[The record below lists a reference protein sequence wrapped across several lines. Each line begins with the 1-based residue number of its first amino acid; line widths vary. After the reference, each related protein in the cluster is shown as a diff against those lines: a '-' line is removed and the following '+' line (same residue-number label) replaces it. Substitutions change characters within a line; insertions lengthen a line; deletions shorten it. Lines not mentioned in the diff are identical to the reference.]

1 MAQPPSSPPPFAGRI
16 VWVTC
21 LLALLHFG
29 QGFLKPLAIAG
40 ILSLVIAPL
49 VRRLAATG
57 LGRTASTLVS
67 VALVGASVVW
77 MSAVLAIQLVA
88 VAAELPQ
95 YRSAIE
101 TKIDWVRQATLAPFE
116 RLEAELRGPAVQEA
130 PPRSRARRQSSP
142 NAAVAVAE
150 AAPAA
155 PQPPSAREL
164 VSRLLSGLWGPV
176 GEAGIVLVLLVF
188 ILLEQESLGDRFIRL
203 TGESQLGTTVQALAD
218 AAQGVSRFFLSQF
231 TVNIAFGAI
240 VGVGLWSLGVP
251 HAALWAVISA
261 LLRFVPYVGVLGA
274 AGLIGVFGAAVDP
287 GWTLMLASLGLFLLL
302 ELLVAHV
309 IEPQVYGHSTGLAPL
324 AVIVSALFWGALWGP
339 VGLLLSTP
347 LTLCLVVIGRHVHA
361 LNPLTVLLS
370 EAPGLNAGQR
380 FYQRALG
387 LGVDAIR
394 HDARGYLK
402 RNSLAR
408 YFDNVLL
415 PGIALAAAD
424 YRQGLISAAQSERIQ
439 RNMLDLIESFT
450 RTRQERRPGRR
461 RAPVSLVNAS
471 VGVHVRQSR
480 QARLGPWQGQLDV
493 PSRSIVLCVGL
504 GSERDDLLTEL
515 LVLALREDEVDARS
529 VSLADPQDPSMAD
542 KSGLVGTAFIVFPQ
556 REELDRWRAG
566 VADLR
571 AALPHAILVTVNLR
585 VDAAT
590 AAEEDVRDQVDLL
603 LHSYA
608 EAQAFM
614 LQHPKP
620 PERGNRPAKP

>member
-1 MAQPPSSPPPFAGRI
+1 MAPTPSSPPPFAGRI
-16 VWVTC
+16 VWATC

-40 ILSLVIAPL
+40 ILSLVLAPL

-67 VALVGASVVW
+67 VVLAGAGV
-77 MSAVLAIQLVA
+77 MLLSAVLAIQLVA

-95 YRSAIE
+95 YRSAI
-101 TKIDWVRQATLAPFE
+101 KDKVDWVRHAALAPFE
-116 RLEAELRGPAVQEA
+116 RLEAELRGPAPQDA
-130 PPRSRARRQSSP
+130 QPRPRARRQP
-142 NAAVAVAE
+142 ANAAPAEVA

-155 PQPPSAREL
+155 PQPPSARDL
-164 VSRLLSGLWGPV
+164 ASRLLSGLWGPV

-203 TGESQLGTTVQALAD
+203 AGESKLGTTVQALTD

-240 VGVGLWSLGVP
+240 VGLGLWWLGIP

-287 GWTLMLASLGLFLLL
+287 GWTLMLASLGLFLAL
-302 ELLVAHV
+302 ELLVANV

-347 LTLCLVVIGRHVHA
+347 LTLCLVVIGRHVPA

-370 EAPGLNAGQR
+370 EAPGLTAGQR

-394 HDARGYLK
+394 QDARAYLK

-424 YRQGLISAAQSERIQ
+424 HRLGLISAAQRERI
-439 RNMLDLIESFT
+439 RHNMLELIESLT
-450 RTRQERRPGRR
+450 RTRQERRVGRR

-529 VSLADPQDPSMAD
+529 VSLADPREPSLAD
-542 KSGLVGTAFIVFPQ
+542 KSGLVGTVFVVFPL
-556 REELDRWRAG
+556 RECLDQWRAG
-566 VADLR
+566 VAGLR

-585 VDAAT
+585 TDGAA
-590 AAEEDVRDQVDLL
+590 AAEEDVRGQVDLL

-608 EAQAFM
+608 EAHAFV
-614 LQHPKP
+614 LQQPKQ
-620 PERGNRPAKP
+620 PA